1 MSLRAKR
8 APLDSVA
15 RNLTH
20 VHSWR
25 LRQSTM
31 SVAIDTTKDES
42 SPLSEL
48 RQMVLGAGETEDVKG
63 DTPLA
68 PRSTGAS
75 PLWTTKTVWGTH
87 RGKAFVRQKGNQ
99 KGHLASST
107 CPRVGTAHKGRKG
120 LPVLGTMTGR
130 VFTEAPTHQTGS
142 TWSAEPPHRG
152 HGRQPPGCRR
162 QHLGYR
168 R

>member
-75 PLWTTKTVWGTH
+75 LLWTTKTVWGTLLGRACLH
-87 RGKAFVRQKGNQ
+87 LRGNRVVLSGVRRAGFLDR
-99 KGHLASST
+99 GVLEGRSPSS
-107 CPRVGTAHKGRKG
+107 
-120 LPVLGTMTGR
+120 
-130 VFTEAPTHQTGS
+130 
-142 TWSAEPPHRG
+142 
-152 HGRQPPGCRR
+152 
-162 QHLGYR
+162 
-168 R
+168 